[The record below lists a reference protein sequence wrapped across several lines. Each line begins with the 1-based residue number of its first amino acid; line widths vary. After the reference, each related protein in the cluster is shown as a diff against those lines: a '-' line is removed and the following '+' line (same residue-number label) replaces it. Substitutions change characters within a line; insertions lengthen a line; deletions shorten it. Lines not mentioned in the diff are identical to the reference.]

1 MSSIL
6 RVLVLLIAHL
16 AAPLAIAAAGSE
28 EAASFTGPLAH
39 NLEGAGSKL
48 VALAEAIPADKYS
61 WRPSPEVRS
70 VSEVLMHVV
79 GGNLQL
85 VADLGAGAPDGVVI
99 AAAVRPRLCSA
110 ASSSMSGRV
119 NGSHSSRPPAT

>member
-1 MSSIL
+1 VSSRSRIL
-6 RVLVLLIAHL
+6 VLVALLV
-16 AAPLAIAAAGSE
+16 APQSVAAAGSE

-70 VSEVLMHVV
+70 VSEV
-79 GGNLQL
+79 GRGP
-85 VADLGAGAPDGVVI
+85 APPT
-99 AAAVRPRLCSA
+99 AMSSA
-110 ASSSMSGRV
+110 
-119 NGSHSSRPPAT
+119 PPSTKP